1 MFHPVEKSLLY
12 YLLYLMDK
20 FMAEFLLEF
29 RVGGVL
35 KEVGCNKE
43 QVGEGPRVT
52 PLIPSKHLKFRL
64 LEMAFPVRLE
74 DSFGDCIISTYL
86 RTKNIV

>member
-1 MFHPVEKSLLY
+1 MGK
-12 YLLYLMDK
+12 
-20 FMAEFLLEF
+20 
-29 RVGGVL
+29 
-35 KEVGCNKE
+35 
-43 QVGEGPRVT
+43 GPRAS

-74 DSFGDCIISTYL
+74 DNFGDCIISTYL